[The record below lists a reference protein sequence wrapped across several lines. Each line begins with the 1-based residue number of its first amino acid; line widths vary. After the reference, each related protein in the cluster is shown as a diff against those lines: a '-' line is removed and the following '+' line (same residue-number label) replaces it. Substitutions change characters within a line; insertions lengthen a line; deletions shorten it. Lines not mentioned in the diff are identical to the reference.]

1 MSIQI
6 LPAQLVSQ
14 IAAGEVVE
22 RPASVIKELL
32 ENSLDAGASRIE
44 VELEEG
50 GLRLMRVRDNGSGI
64 DQEELPLALARH
76 ATSKIHSVNDLDGIV
91 SLGFRGEALPSIAA
105 VSRLQMTSRL
115 HDKDARAW
123 VVSGDGGDEL
133 LSPKPAAHGPGTTV
147 EVRDLFYAVPARR
160 KFLKSERTELRHI
173 DQLFRRVALSRP
185 NVEMR
190 LLHNG
195 RELLKLLAEPPE
207 SNGRGRVEALCGAG
221 FMGHALPLAH
231 EAAGLR
237 LNGWIAQPSFSRS
250 QPDLQYFY
258 VNGRMVRDKLVQSA
272 LRRAYSDVLHNQRH
286 PAFVLFLEID
296 PRQVDVNAHPTK
308 HEIRFRESRL
318 VYDFLYHAVHRT
330 IADERP
336 DTATAQHEV
345 HVSLEAGENKIKPRL
360 AGAMPAYTV
369 PTQSPLGLPLA
380 EAASA
385 SWQTAPPQARQVH
398 QAQPGTE
405 PQQTAVSQDESLPP
419 LGYALAQLHG
429 IYILAQ
435 NADGLILVDMH
446 AAHERIL
453 FEKLKQAR
461 DAGNVAAQPLLVPVS
476 IAVSEAEADLA
487 EKHGDELFALGLQ
500 LDRSGPQSLN
510 LRALPVLLDRNLNAE
525 ALVRD
530 VLADLGEEDGPSGAS
545 IREIQDAIMGD
556 MACKSA
562 IKAHRQLSIPE
573 MNALLRDMEKTERA
587 GQCNHGRPTWVQLE
601 LSQLDRLFMR
611 GQ

>member
-1 MSIQI
+1 MPIEI

-32 ENSLDAGASRIE
+32 ENSLDAGATKIE

-64 DQEELPLALARH
+64 SQAELPLALARH
-76 ATSKIHSVNDLDGIV
+76 ATSKIHSVSDLDGIV

-115 HDKDARAW
+115 HDSEARAW
-123 VVSGDGGDEL
+123 TVSGDGGDDL
-133 LSPKPAAHGPGTTV
+133 LTPKPAAHGPGTTV
-147 EVRDLFYAVPARR
+147 EVRDLFFAVPARR
-160 KFLKSERTELRHI
+160 KFLKTERTELRHI

-185 NVEMR
+185 DVEMR
-190 LLHNG
+190 LVHNG
-195 RELLKLLAEPPE
+195 RETLKLLAEPAE
-207 SNGRGRVEALCGAG
+207 SKGQGRVEALCGVG
-221 FMGHALPLAH
+221 FMAHALELSH

-237 LNGWIAQPSFSRS
+237 LYGWIAQPSFSRS

-286 PAFVLFLEID
+286 PAFVLFLDID

-318 VYDFLYHAVHRT
+318 AYEFLYHAVHKT

-336 DTATAQHEV
+336 ENANAQHEV
-345 HVSLEAGENKIKPRL
+345 RLGALGADNKVQPQL
-360 AGAMPAYTV
+360 AGASTAYTT
-369 PTQSPLGLPLA
+369 PSQSALGLPLA
-380 EAASA
+380 EAAA
-385 SWQTAPPQARQVH
+385 ATWRTANPQPEIQSQPQV
-398 QAQPGTE
+398 QAQAALNTE
-405 PQQTAVSQDESLPP
+405 DESRPP

-453 FEKLKQAR
+453 FERLKRAR
-461 DAGNVAAQPLLVPVS
+461 DEGSVAAQPLLVPVS
-476 IAVSEAEADLA
+476 IAVTEAEADLA
-487 EKHGDELFALGLQ
+487 EKHAEDLQALGLQ

-510 LRALPVLLDRNLNAE
+510 LRALPVLLNRNLNAE

-530 VLADLGEEDGPSGAS
+530 VLADLSQDDGPAGAGMQ
-545 IREIQDAIMGD
+545 ETQNAILGD

-562 IKAHRQLSIPE
+562 IKAHRQLTIPE

-601 LSQLDRLFMR
+601 LAQLDRLFMR